1 MTDAEPHLSFYYR
14 QDCHLCEDMWLH
26 LQELRQSQ
34 PFQVTMID
42 VDATAELR
50 ARYGPRIPVLETGD
64 GREICNYYMDEKGL
78 LEYLQSWG

>member
-1 MTDAEPHLSFYYR
+1 MTEAGPRLNFYYR

-34 PFQVTMID
+34 PFQVSMVD

-50 ARYGPRIPVLETGD
+50 ARYGLLIPVLETAD
-64 GREICNYYMDEKGL
+64 GREICHYYMDERSL
-78 LEYLQSWG
+78 LEYLQSQI